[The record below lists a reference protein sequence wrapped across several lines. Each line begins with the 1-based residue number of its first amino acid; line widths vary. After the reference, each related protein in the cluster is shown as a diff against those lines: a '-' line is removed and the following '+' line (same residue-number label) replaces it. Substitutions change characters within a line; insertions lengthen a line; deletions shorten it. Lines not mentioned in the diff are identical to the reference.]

1 MKKKINLRLVGIAIL
16 AIAATAIAMIS
27 VYYRLLQIQ
36 VKKDLRLNA
45 QLLQSSDLFSDPE
58 HVERCN
64 KLKDLHQSLRITW
77 IDTDG
82 RVLFDNDFA
91 AARLDNHADRQEVKA
106 AYRTGEGQAV
116 RYSSTL
122 NKDTFYYALRLAD
135 GTILR
140 LAAEYE
146 SVGRIIIS
154 VIPIIALILLL
165 ILLVCIALSHMLTGQ
180 LIKPIEAMARNITAK
195 DFQAPYKELAPFSDI
210 IRTQHMEIL
219 AAAKDRQDFTA
230 NVSHELKTPLTAIS
244 GYAELLAANMVAP
257 EQKMHFYHEIQKC
270 AARLLRLINDI
281 IRLAEL
287 DRSEREP
294 LFNEVDLAEIVEES
308 LNTLQLNA
316 EQHKIKLN
324 LQLEKCI
331 VHGNREMLKELVD
344 NLVVNAIF
352 YNSPGGYVLIKVGTD
367 NGRQKLLVKDNGIG
381 IPATEQGKIFQRF
394 YRVDKSRSK
403 ATGGTGLG
411 LAIVKHIVEL
421 HSAEIILDST
431 QGVGTSFTIVFS
443 C

>member
-106 AYRTGEGQAV
+106 AYKTGEGQAV

-146 SVGRIIIS
+146 SIGRIIIS

-367 NGRQKLLVKDNGIG
+367 KGRQQLLVKDNGIG

-431 QGVGTSFTIVFS
+431 PGVGTSFTIVFS

>member
-1 MKKKINLRLVGIAIL
+1 MKQKINLRLIGIAIL
-16 AIAATAIAMIS
+16 AIAATVIAMIS
-27 VYYRLLQIQ
+27 VYYRLLQVQ

-45 QLLQSSDLFSDPE
+45 QLLQSSDLFTDPE

-64 KLKDLHQSLRITW
+64 ELKDLCQSLRITW
-77 IDTDG
+77 IGTDG

-91 AARLDNHADRQEVKA
+91 AARLGNHADRQEVKA
-106 AYRTGEGQAV
+106 AYKTGEGQAV

-122 NKDTFYYALRLAD
+122 NKDTFYYALRLSD

-165 ILLVCIALSHMLTGQ
+165 ILLVCIALSHMLTTQ
-180 LIKPIEAMARNITAK
+180 LIKPIEAMARNITDK

-281 IRLAEL
+281 IRLAAL
-287 DRSEREP
+287 DRSERES

-352 YNSPGGYVLIKVGTD
+352 YNSPGGYVLIKVGID
-367 NGRQKLLVKDNGIG
+367 KGRQKLLVKDNGIG

-431 QGVGTSFTIVFS
+431 PGVGTSFTIVFS